1 MISLLMFAWAMAG
14 QNVATPSNQSVEG
27 VWANPKGTVQVRTGQ
42 CGDKLCGWVVWA
54 SEKAKADAEKKGG
67 GPLIG
72 SKLLRDYAPSG
83 KANWTGLVYV
93 PDMGSSFGSTLTL
106 IDAQTMRVK
115 GCILGGLIC
124 KSQDWRRVNGG
135 SAMAAR

>member
-1 MISLLMFAWAMAG
+1 MISLLMFALAIAG
-14 QNVATPSNQSVEG
+14 QDAAAPPTPVVEG
-27 VWANPKGTVQVRTGQ
+27 VWVNPKGSVQVRTGQ

-54 SEKAKADAEKKGG
+54 SEKAKADTVKKGG

-72 SKLLRDYAPSG
+72 TKLLRDYQVSG
-83 KANWTGLVYV
+83 RARWTGLVYV

-106 IDAQTMRVK
+106 LDAQTMRVK
-115 GCILGGLIC
+115 GCALGGLIC
-124 KSQDWRRVNGG
+124 KSQDWRRVSGG